1 MGLDFS
7 KISNAMTTFSK
18 SPAARKQNKYG
29 IQEALLVKDLQEQK
43 RANELASYS
52 ATAAAMQETSSIA
65 QKLGVREKDIP
76 LLSQKVQGVG
86 TRISDK
92 IKNDFGGNLDH
103 FYRSIGPEFLHSL
116 NLELFNDPEVR
127 AISQNVSEYAKFID
141 LQTKGKPLFNRQ
153 VEEEAAFRAGEGDT
167 FDFGLAMVDWESPS
181 EGFLNDH
188 IGEDRVDVYLGFGNN
203 MQIALQNIKREY
215 RLTPEQLEDV
225 TTEDIRVYTNK
236 YVGAQDG
243 FSKIRGNASNKSK
256 IANTLNSAMANM
268 GTIDANKINLFNK
281 DAAYQGKLKPFYEL
295 GLIEDRELDGVNVKG
310 KAMFT
315 ENLTQLVEAYFET
328 AMDYSNDGLLL
339 GPDGAT
345 VEIGQLS
352 DADGGGLYDETG
364 IKMEGATYNDSFRI
378 LGGIMAYKTLD
389 NGKLIMKD
397 EMTEELEGRVK
408 STIVVAMQNDGYALG
423 GDTFGWGQETI
434 YKEIDFSNPIKAEK
448 LNNLIKFDEEQY
460 NKDLSETGE
469 ALKESKEN
477 VTFADINY
485 NSKPKRLKE
494 FAAYHDET
502 LRQSFNSLGINEPSL
517 KMRSIMLAIS
527 LQSGKGEEGQA
538 RYLKEVYK
546 MYNSTDNPAAHSA
559 LRRDDAE
566 GFLKALIEDFE
577 VKGISTPEDLEQ
589 FKIVIQE
596 TATSIH
602 NSIKE

>member
-1 MGLDFS
+1 
-7 KISNAMTTFSK
+7 MTTFSK

-103 FYRSIGPEFLHSL
+103 FYRSIGPEFLHSI

>member
-1 MGLDFS
+1 
-7 KISNAMTTFSK
+7 MTTFSK

-29 IQEALLVKDLQEQK
+29 IQEALLIKDLQDQK
-43 RANELASYS
+43 RASELASYS
-52 ATAAAMQETSSIA
+52 ATAAAVQETSSIA

-86 TRISDK
+86 NRISEK

-103 FYRSIGPEFLHSL
+103 FYRSIGPEYLHSL

-127 AISQNVSEYAKFID
+127 AISQNVSEYTKFID

-153 VEEEAAFRAGEGDT
+153 VNEEAAFRGGEIDS
-167 FDFGLAMVDWESPS
+167 FNFGLPMVDWESPS

-215 RLTPEQLEDV
+215 RLSEEQLAEV
-225 TTEDIRVYTNK
+225 TTEDIVEYTNQ

-243 FSKIRGNASNKSK
+243 FSKIKGSDSGKSK
-256 IANTLNSAMANM
+256 IASTINSAMANI
-268 GTIDANKINLFNK
+268 GAIDVNKINAFKLDENYQNK
-281 DAAYQGKLKPFYEL
+281 FKPFQEL
-295 GLIEDRELDGVNVKG
+295 GLIESKELDGVNVKG
-310 KAMFT
+310 NAMFT

-345 VEIGQLS
+345 IEIGQLS
-352 DADGGGLYDETG
+352 DADGGGLFDEG
-364 IKMEGATYNDSFRI
+364 GFKMEGTTYNDSFKI

-389 NGKLIMKD
+389 NGRLIMKD
-397 EMTEELEGRVK
+397 DLTEEMEGRVK
-408 STIVVAMQNDGYALG
+408 STIVVAMQNDGHALG

-448 LNNLIKFDEEQY
+448 FNNLLKFDEEQY
-460 NKDLSETGE
+460 NKDLAESGET
-469 ALKESKEN
+469 LRQSKEN
-477 VTFADINY
+477 VTFADVDF

-494 FAAYHDET
+494 FAAYHDST
-502 LRQSFNSLGINEPSL
+502 LRQSFSSLGIEEPSL
-517 KMRSIMLAIS
+517 KMRSVMLAIS
-527 LQSGKGEEGQA
+527 LQSKGEDQS

-546 MYNSTDNPAAHSA
+546 MYNSTENAAAHSA
-559 LRRDDAE
+559 LQRDDVD
-566 GFLKALIEDFE
+566 GFLKALVEDFE
-577 VKGISTPEDLEQ
+577 LKGISTPEDLEQ
-589 FKIVIQE
+589 FKVVIQE
-596 TATSIH
+596 TATSIY